1 MPPPSEF
8 FHNSRSPQ
16 HARSPIAAGRCH
28 GLPLIAVLLLAL
40 LAGCRSPRSSQK
52 PSGPPLSPTARASLE
67 NDVAYRLILEGK
79 YADAEPVLHR
89 ALEYDD
95 RFGPA
100 HNNLGLV
107 YAKLG
112 RSYDA
117 AHEYDTAAR
126 LMIRSAEPHNNLGLL
141 LEEAGMLSDA
151 ADAFEAAHH
160 RDEENPLY
168 LANLARARVRRGD
181 RGEEVIQLLESLQI
195 RTNDPRWRD
204 WARSQLL
211 RLRASSPPSPT
222 SAPTATR
229 PATGALQGP

>member
-1 MPPPSEF
+1 MLFPSEF
-8 FHNSRSPQ
+8 FDSSRSLQ
-16 HARSPIAAGRCH
+16 HARSPIAAGRCRI
-28 GLPLIAVLLLAL
+28 LPLIAVVLVCLV
-40 LAGCRSPRSSQK
+40 AGCRSPRPSQK
-52 PSGPPLSPTARASLE
+52 PSGPSLSPTARASLE

-89 ALEYDD
+89 ALDYDD

-117 AHEYDTAAR
+117 AHEYDAAAR

-151 ADAFEAAHH
+151 VDAFAAAHQ

-181 RGEEVIQLLESLQI
+181 RGEEVIRLLELLQI

-211 RLRASSPPSPT
+211 RLRADVSPPPT
-222 SAPTATR
+222 SAPTSATP
-229 PATGALQGP
+229 PAT